1 MATTKI
7 TSPDLFDLG
16 SLNTALKLPSGTT
29 AQRPTSP
36 STGEWRYNTTTN
48 LVEFWDGG
56 EWRDLQSEDIP
67 PTPSENFNIVLYT
80 GNGSTQAITGVGFK
94 PDLVWVKVRSTTG
107 SGPLADSS
115 RGTGKAMYSN
125 LSDADYT
132 FPAGQGVTSFD
143 ADGFSIGDDSTGNG
157 GYNGNGKTYVA
168 WCWKANGGTTT
179 AGSGTNTTSVT
190 NQANTKAGFSI
201 STFTGSA
208 TAAGNFTHGLGEVP
222 EMYIVKSVSFAD
234 SWFMYHKD
242 LGSGSNAQE
251 YALRLNTNAAQQ
263 NNSGF
268 WNNTAPTST
277 LISLNSGILVNN
289 ATYVAYAFKSVAG
302 FSSIGSYIG
311 NASQNGPLVVTG
323 FEPAFVLVKNINIL
337 SHWRI
342 VDNKRSPLNHRQ
354 RALFPDLNVAESN
367 DSNDAVDF
375 LSTGFKISNDNSYWN
390 ANADKFIYI
399 AFASDPTAAPTLAA
413 SFSNVAY
420 FGDGQSNRAI
430 TGLGFSPSWV
440 WIKNRVAAR
449 DHVEFDYVRL
459 LGSELV
465 PGNYTNL
472 DAADFNATAND
483 FNSFDTDGFTVGQD
497 PYTNDAGSDM
507 IAWTWK
513 ANPIPAINNDGDI
526 QSIVSANQAAGFSIV
541 TYTGNSTAGATVGH
555 GLTVAPDA
563 VIIKCMNTGSTNWI
577 NYYETIGVNDY
588 LTLNLNNALDTFSN
602 WFASN
607 ATTFTLNNTFGNA
620 NTTGR
625 TYVAYCFKSTAGFSK
640 MGSYTGTGSAGNA
653 QNVGFTPSWVMI
665 KRTNSISDWYM
676 FDTARGDTRVLYP
689 NGANA
694 EGVNSGLTSF
704 DSDGFTL
711 GSATSAN
718 ESGKTYIYMAFKE
731 NIATPALPAGEAD
744 FLVVAGGGGGG
755 GGLYGRGGSG
765 AGAGGLRTSIGSASG
780 GGSSAESN
788 ITLASGTYT
797 ITIGTGG
804 SSGSFGNTG
813 GTGNNSSITGSV
825 SITSDGGGYSAS
837 GTNGAG
843 GAGGSGGSGYD
854 GGGAATANQGYPGT
868 RNLYNSTYYG
878 GGGGGAAGTGGV
890 APAAGNGGPG
900 LQVNGTYYAGG
911 GGTGQNSGQGP
922 GAGGTG
928 GGGEGQDLNFYTT
941 PCDGDANTGGGGGG
955 GTYTSSG
962 VPGTTRGGQGGSGV
976 VILQMRTSDYSGVTT
991 GSPSVSVV
999 GGLVTLTYTGS
1010 GTYVHS

>member
-7 TSPDLFDLG
+7 TSPELFELE

-56 EWRDLQSEDIP
+56 QWRQLQSEDFP
-67 PTPSENFNIVLYT
+67 PIPSEHFNVVLYT
-80 GNGSTQAITGVGFK
+80 GNGSTQSITGVGFK
-94 PDLVWVKVRSTTG
+94 PDFVWVKVRSTTG
-107 SGPLADSS
+107 SGPIADSS

-190 NQANTKAGFSI
+190 NQANTKVGFSI

-449 DHVEFDYVRL
+449 DHMEFDYVRL

-483 FNSFDTDGFTVGQD
+483 FNSFDTDGFTVGSD

-563 VIIKCMNTGSTNWI
+563 IIIKCMNTGSTNWI
-577 NYYETIGVNDY
+577 NYYETIGVNNY
-588 LTLNLNNALDTFSN
+588 LTLNLSNAQDTFSN

-620 NTTGR
+620 NTSGR

-640 MGSYTGTGSAGNA
+640 MSSYTGNSSTQAITGL
-653 QNVGFTPSWVMI
+653 GFSPNWVLLKETDGVDSWEL
-665 KRTNSISDWYM
+665 Y
-676 FDTARGDTRVLYP
+676 DTARGATKVLYP

-731 NIATPALPAGEAD
+731 NPAQYPIPSGEVGY
-744 FLVVAGGGGGG
+744 LVVAGGGGGAVTG
-755 GGLYGRGGSG
+755 GAG
-765 AGAGGLRTSIGSASG
+765 GAGGLRTTYGTTSG

-788 ITLASGTYT
+788 ITLSAQTYT
-797 ITIGTGG
+797 IT
-804 SSGSFGNTG
+804 
-813 GTGNNSSITGSV
+813 V
-825 SITSDGGGYSAS
+825 
-837 GTNGAG
+837 GAG
-843 GAGGSGGSGYD
+843 GAGLTSGPADGNAGSNSVFGSITSI
-854 GGGAATANQGYPGT
+854 GGGKGT
-868 RNLYNSTYYG
+868 NS
-878 GGGGGAAGTGGV
+878 
-890 APAAGNGGPG
+890 
-900 LQVNGTYYAGG
+900 
-911 GGTGQNSGQGP
+911 

-928 GGGEGQDLNFYTT
+928 GSGGTGRGSAAGGSGT
-941 PCDGDANTGGGGGG
+941 ANQGFNGGLGFGSWTSGGGGGAGQVGQNAPADEQGGDGGNGLNITITGSNAGYAGGGGGAG
-955 GTYTSSG
+955 GTSLGSGGAGGGGNGGKSSVPATS
-962 VPGTTRGGQGGSGV
+962 GTTNTGSGGGAQTNGGSTISGAGGSGIV
-976 VILQMRTSDYSGVTT
+976 VLRMNTSDYSGTTT
-991 GSPSVSVV
+991 GSPTVTTV
-999 GGLVTLTYTGS
+999 GTETVLTYTGS

>member
-7 TSPDLFDLG
+7 TSPELFDLG
-16 SLNTALKLPSGTT
+16 SLDTALKLPSGTT
-29 AQRPTSP
+29 AERPTSP

-56 EWRDLQSEDIP
+56 AWRDLQSEDIP
-67 PTPSENFNIVLYT
+67 AVPSENFNVVIYD
-80 GNGSTQAITGVGFK
+80 GNGSTQSITGVGFK

-483 FNSFDTDGFTVGQD
+483 FNSFDTDGFTVGSD

-563 VIIKCMNTGSTNWI
+563 IIIKCMNTGSTNWI
-577 NYYETIGVNDY
+577 NYYETIGVNNY
-588 LTLNLNNALDTFSN
+588 LTLNLSNAQDTFSN

-620 NTTGR
+620 NTSGR

-640 MGSYTGTGSAGNA
+640 MSSYTGNSSTQAITGL
-653 QNVGFTPSWVMI
+653 GFSPNWVLLKETDGVDSWEL
-665 KRTNSISDWYM
+665 Y
-676 FDTARGDTRVLYP
+676 DTARGATKVLYP

-731 NIATPALPAGEAD
+731 NPAQYPIPSGEVGY
-744 FLVVAGGGGGG
+744 LVVAGGGGGAVTG
-755 GGLYGRGGSG
+755 GAG
-765 AGAGGLRTSIGSASG
+765 GAGGLRTTYGTNSG

-788 ITLASGTYT
+788 ITLSAQTYT
-797 ITIGTGG
+797 IT
-804 SSGSFGNTG
+804 
-813 GTGNNSSITGSV
+813 V
-825 SITSDGGGYSAS
+825 
-837 GTNGAG
+837 GAG
-843 GAGGSGGSGYD
+843 GAGLTSGPADGNAGSNSVFGSITSI
-854 GGGAATANQGYPGT
+854 GGGKGT
-868 RNLYNSTYYG
+868 NS
-878 GGGGGAAGTGGV
+878 
-890 APAAGNGGPG
+890 
-900 LQVNGTYYAGG
+900 
-911 GGTGQNSGQGP
+911 

-928 GGGEGQDLNFYTT
+928 GSGGTGRGSAAGGSGT
-941 PCDGDANTGGGGGG
+941 ANQGFNGGLGFGSWTSGGGGGAGQVGQNAPADEQGGDGGNGLNITITGSNAGYAGGGGGAG
-955 GTYTSSG
+955 GTSLGSGGAGGGGNGGKSSVPATS
-962 VPGTTRGGQGGSGV
+962 GTTNTGSGGGAQTNGGSTISGAGGSGIV
-976 VILQMRTSDYSGVTT
+976 VLRMNTSDYSGTTT
-991 GSPSVSVV
+991 GSPTVTTV
-999 GGLVTLTYTGS
+999 GTETVLTYTGS

>member
-7 TSPDLFDLG
+7 TSPDLFNLE
-16 SLNTALKLPSGTT
+16 SLNTALRLPSGSTD
-29 AQRPTSP
+29 QRPTSP

-56 EWRDLQSEDIP
+56 AWRELLSEDIP
-67 PTPSENFNIVLYT
+67 PTPSENFNVVLYT
-80 GNGSTQAITGVGFK
+80 GNGSTQSITGVGFK
-94 PDLVWVKVRSTTG
+94 PDFVWVKVRSTTG
-107 SGPLADSS
+107 SGPLADST
-115 RGTGKAMYSN
+115 RGTGKAVYSN
-125 LSDADYT
+125 LDSADYT

-168 WCWKANGGTTT
+168 WCWKANGGTTSSNT
-179 AGSGTNTTSVT
+179 DGSTTSTV
-190 NQANTKAGFSI
+190 QANTKAGFSI
-201 STFTGSA
+201 VTYTGTGANA
-208 TAAGNFTHGLGEVP
+208 TVGHGLGAQPYVV
-222 EMYIVKSVSFAD
+222 ITKGL
-234 SWFMYHKD
+234 D
-242 LGSGSNAQE
+242 LVVGTTNWRV
-251 YALRLNTNAAQQ
+251 YTNALGGTKNMKLNGNDAAATG
-263 NNSGF
+263 NST
-268 WNNTAPTST
+268 WNDTDPTSSVF
-277 LISLNSGILVNN
+277 SLGTSGDPNGN
-289 ATYVAYAFKSVAG
+289 GATYVAYCFAPVAG
-302 FSSIGSYIG
+302 YSSFGKYQG
-311 NASQNGPLVVTG
+311 NGVSDGPLVVTG
-323 FEPAFVLVKNINIL
+323 FEPAFLIVKNTSITSN
-337 SHWRI
+337 WRM

-354 RALFPDLNVAESN
+354 RVLFPNLNNGEAN
-367 DSNDAVDF
+367 TTDDAVDF
-375 LSTGFKISNDNSYWN
+375 LSTGFKISNDDSSWN
-390 ANADKFIYI
+390 ANADQFLYI

-440 WIKNRVAAR
+440 WIKNRSAAR
-449 DHVEFDYVRL
+449 DHMEFDNTRL

-472 DAADFNATAND
+472 DAADFNTTGND
-483 FNSFDTDGFTVGQD
+483 FNSFDTDGFTIGQD
-497 PYTNDAGSDM
+497 PYTNENGSNM
-507 IAWTWK
+507 VAWTWK

-541 TYTGNSTAGATVGH
+541 TYTGTSTVGATIGH
-555 GLTVAPDA
+555 GLSAAPDA

-602 WFASN
+602 WFTSS
-607 ATTFTLNNTFGNA
+607 ATTFTFGAVFGNT

-625 TYVAYCFKSTAGFSK
+625 TYVAYCFKSIAGFSK
-640 MGSYTGTGSAGNA
+640 MGSYSGTGSAGNA
-653 QNVGFTPSWVMI
+653 QNVGFTPAWVMI

-676 FDTARGDTRVLYP
+676 FDTARGDTSVLL
-689 NGANA
+689 ANSSA
-694 EGVNSGLTSF
+694 AQFTNTNFNLTSTGF
-704 DSDGFTL
+704 DFDGTDFNEA
-711 GSATSAN
+711 GSSW
-718 ESGKTYIYMAFKE
+718 IYMAFKE

-755 GGLYGRGGSG
+755 GGLYGRGAGG
-765 AGAGGLRTSIGSASG
+765 AGAGGLRTSFGSASG

-854 GGGAATANQGYPGT
+854 GGGAATANQGYPGI
-868 RNLYNSTYYG
+868 RNLYNSTYYA
-878 GGGGGAAGTGGV
+878 GGGGGAAGQGGV
-890 APAAGNGGPG
+890 APSAGNGGPG

-922 GAGGTG
+922 GGAGIG
-928 GGGEGQDLNFYTT
+928 GGGQGQDLNFYTT

-999 GGLVTLTYTGS
+999 GGLITLTYTGS